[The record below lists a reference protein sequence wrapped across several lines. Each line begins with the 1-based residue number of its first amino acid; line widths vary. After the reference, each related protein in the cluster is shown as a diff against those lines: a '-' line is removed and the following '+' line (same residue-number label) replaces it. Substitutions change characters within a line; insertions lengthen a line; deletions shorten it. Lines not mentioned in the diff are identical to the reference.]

1 MSIVFVYLLSLLN
14 GTSVFASQ
22 MVLSLYALDL
32 GASALTVG
40 VLAGMFSL
48 FPMLLAVHAGKM
60 IDRVGARW
68 PMVCGTAASGAGL
81 LLPFF
86 WPAVP
91 ALFIASVMQGLSIVF
106 FHLAMQNLVG
116 LLATAQNRARYF
128 SNYTLTIST
137 AQFLGPLAG
146 GFLIDHTG
154 FAATCL
160 AMGALG
166 LMPAALILAFGSGIP
181 GGTRKPASEG
191 GTGGGIRRMLKDPL
205 VQRML
210 VTGCLLSAGLNLYL
224 MYMPVYGHLIGL
236 SASGIGIVM
245 ATNATAAFVVRAML
259 PQLLRRF
266 GEDRVLTYAFFMSA
280 VGLLLIPFF
289 KSVAPLAA
297 VSFVFGLGMG
307 CGQPIIIMLMFA
319 NSADGRSAEALG
331 LKFSTNQATKFLS
344 PMLFGVIASVI
355 GLPPTFWLNAAL
367 MAGGGALSWVFR
379 KKA

>member
-60 IDRVGARW
+60 IDRAGARW
-68 PMVCGTAASGAGL
+68 PMVCGTAAGGIGL
-81 LLPFF
+81 LIPYFIH
-86 WPAVP
+86 AIP

-106 FHLAMQNLVG
+106 FHLATQNLVG

-160 AMGALG
+160 AMAVLAL
-166 LMPAALILAFGSGIP
+166 LPAALLAWRGQGIP
-181 GGTRKPASEG
+181 GGTRKPAAAG
-191 GTGGGIRRMLKDPL
+191 GTGGGIRRMLADPV

-245 ATNATAAFVVRAML
+245 ATNSTAAFVVRAML

-266 GEDRVLTYAFFMSA
+266 GEDRVLTYAFLMSA

-331 LKFSTNQATKFLS
+331 LKFTTNQATKFLS

-355 GLPPTFWLNAAL
+355 GLPPTFWLNATL

>member
-32 GASALTVG
+32 GAGALTVG

-48 FPMLLAVHAGKM
+48 FPMLLAVNAGKM

-86 WPAVP
+86 WHAVP
-91 ALFIASVMQGLSIVF
+91 ALFIASVLQGLSIVF
-106 FHLAMQNLVG
+106 FHLATQNLVG
-116 LLATAQNRARYF
+116 LLSTPQTRARYF

-154 FAATCL
+154 FANTCL

-166 LMPAALILAFGSGIP
+166 LLPAALLLWFGKGIP
-181 GGTRKPASEG
+181 GGTRTAAASAA
-191 GTGGGIRRMLKDPL
+191 GGGIRRMLKDPL

-210 VTGCLLSAGLNLYL
+210 ATGCLLSAGLNLYL

-245 ATNATAAFVVRAML
+245 ATNSTAAFVVRAML

-266 GEDRVLTYAFFMSA
+266 GEDRVLTYAFLMSA

-331 LKFSTNQATKFLS
+331 LKFATNQATKFLS